1 MLCYHIFIGNHAK
14 KIIIIIAAAVD
25 ERWWWDDLVYYFER
39 ETHIVP
45 FLQRGNPS
53 ISICLYCTALFSA
66 NDNYQAHTCSPANKS
81 STIIKFRFALTR
93 LELIVGRT
101 PHT

>member
-14 KIIIIIAAAVD
+14 KIIIIIITAAAAD

-45 FLQRGNPS
+45 FLQRGKS
-53 ISICLYCTALFSA
+53 VDFHQSVLYC
-66 NDNYQAHTCSPANKS
+66 
-81 STIIKFRFALTR
+81 IIFC
-93 LELIVGRT
+93 
-101 PHT
+101 